1 MIGDETNSY
10 AYQNSVRYFQ
20 IASLKQQACA
30 ILFSYRV
37 QNYTKFLNCASL
49 GLDTKGFLMFFR
61 DANSLKINDI
71 TTIHGDITE
80 IL

>member
-1 MIGDETNSY
+1 M
-10 AYQNSVRYFQ
+10 RYP
-20 IASLKQQACA
+20 
-30 ILFSYRV
+30 FSYRL

-49 GLDTKGFLMFFR
+49 GLSAKGFLIFFK

-71 TTIHGDITE
+71 TTTHGDITE

>member
-1 MIGDETNSY
+1 M
-10 AYQNSVRYFQ
+10 RYP
-20 IASLKQQACA
+20 
-30 ILFSYRV
+30 FSYRV

-49 GLDTKGFLMFFR
+49 GLNAKGFLMFFR

-71 TTIHGDITE
+71 TTTHGDITE